1 MKKVICI
8 IVFLVFNSYVQ
19 AQKLTKDF
27 LVGTWTSDTVQ
38 IDFSIINKNDLNVVS
53 FSYLTGNYFK
63 ILGYQFDKNN
73 FYLNTL
79 HEPNDWEAL
88 GKFIVVDQDTM
99 VANYVSDSPGTVIY
113 KRLINKN

>member
-8 IVFLVFNSYVQ
+8 IVFLGFNSYVQ

-38 IDFSIINKNDLNVVS
+38 IDFSIINKNELNVVS

-73 FYLNTL
+73 FYLDTL
-79 HEPNDWEAL
+79 YEPNNWEAVC
-88 GKFIVVDQDTM
+88 KFIIVDQDTI
-99 VANYVSDSPGTVIY
+99 VADYVSDAPGTVIY
-113 KRLINKN
+113 KRLTNKN

>member
-1 MKKVICI
+1 MKKVICV
-8 IVFLVFNSYVQ
+8 IVFLAFNFYAQ

-27 LVGTWTSDTVQ
+27 LVGTWVSETVQ
-38 IDFSIINKNDLNVVS
+38 IDFSIINKNQLNVAS

-73 FYLNTL
+73 FYLDTL
-79 HEPNDWEAL
+79 HEPNNWEAVS
-88 GKFIVVDQDTM
+88 KFIVVDQDTM
-99 VANYVSDSPGTVIY
+99 VADYVSDAPGTVIY

>member
-27 LVGTWTSDTVQ
+27 LVGTWTSETDQ
-38 IDFSIINKNDLNVVS
+38 IDFSIVNKNELNVVS
-53 FSYLTGNYFK
+53 FSYLTKNYFK

-99 VANYVSDSPGTVIY
+99 VADYVSDAPGKVIY
-113 KRLINKN
+113 KRLINKK

>member
-8 IVFLVFNSYVQ
+8 IVFLVFNSYAQ

-38 IDFSIINKNDLNVVS
+38 IDFSIINKNELNVVS

-73 FYLNTL
+73 FYLDTL
-79 HEPNDWEAL
+79 HEQNNWEAVA
-88 GKFIVVDQDTM
+88 KFIYVDENTM
-99 VANYVSDSPGTVIY
+99 VADYVSDAPGQVIY
-113 KRLINKN
+113 KRTNNK

>member
-1 MKKVICI
+1 
-8 IVFLVFNSYVQ
+8 
-19 AQKLTKDF
+19 
-27 LVGTWTSDTVQ
+27 VQ
-38 IDFSIINKNDLNVVS
+38 IDFSIINKNELNVVS

-99 VANYVSDSPGTVIY
+99 VANYVSDSPGPVIY
-113 KRLINKN
+113 KRLINKK